1 MPTKTPSVISTILTI
16 ILLILFVIAS
26 GFFLLVALNGFDSRS
41 GEPALLTALIC
52 NILGVIFA
60 AVLAWQLPKWLI
72 GKFNW
77 NNILAVVVSVM
88 VGFFLGSGLS
98 LVAMF
103 IAVIVADS
111 IWNAAR

>member
-1 MPTKTPSVISTILTI
+1 MPTKTPSIISTILTI

-52 NILGVIFA
+52 NILGIIFA

-77 NNILAVVVSVM
+77 NNILAVFVSVLASSIFGGGL
-88 VGFFLGSGLS
+88 GFVS
-98 LVAMF
+98 LIIT
-103 IAVIVADS
+103 IAVASALWD
-111 IWNAAR
+111 AR